1 MKNAAIMIASVILG
15 VIALASVMTIT
26 GRTDRQTELS
36 ANLPSAVE
44 ETVNTLLV
52 KKQYQLAD
60 REEFI
65 ADFRENLAKVIDSDC
80 DITVNVAGMDLQKGL
95 LSVRVTAEYEH
106 PNGEPGSVTCERTV
120 IFDQTKAEEAGICV
134 VRFYLAPGGECYKQ
148 YKLHPGECPAPLKS
162 PQSAYGSF
170 AGWFDADGNLI
181 DFSQPVDR
189 DMTYYARWS

>member
-1 MKNAAIMIASVILG
+1 MKNAAIMIVSVILG

-44 ETVNTLLV
+44 ETVNILLV
-52 KKQYQLAD
+52 KKQYQFAD

-181 DFSQPVDR
+181 DVSQPVDR

>member
-1 MKNAAIMIASVILG
+1 MKNAAIMIVSVILG

-36 ANLPSAVE
+36 ANLSSAVE

-120 IFDQTKAEEAGICV
+120 IFDQTKAEEVGICV

>member
-1 MKNAAIMIASVILG
+1 MKNAAIMIVSVILG

-44 ETVNTLLV
+44 ETENTLLV

-120 IFDQTKAEEAGICV
+120 IFDQTKAEETGICV

-148 YKLHPGECPAPLKS
+148 YKLFPGECPAPVKA

-189 DMTYYARWS
+189 DMIYYARWS